1 MNTLFTNN
9 NMRKKIK
16 LACLFISI
24 SFQFVFAQRGK
35 DLPLTVSTIDR
46 IVNEYAV
53 LTADANAGN
62 TSISVD
68 NNNLNTNSR
77 FASALAQGDLIM
89 IVQVQGA
96 SVFGNF
102 FVDGAGVSFGLPK
115 DSSWGEILNYNNC
128 GNYELAEVFA
138 VAGSNTIQL
147 NCALQNNYTAAGKV
161 QIVRMPR
168 YASLTVNNASSITCD
183 AWNGTK
189 GGIVAIEVD
198 GATIVNGSIAAT
210 GRGFRGGVVDNQ
222 SSFGSNDVAST
233 SSTLG
238 GEKGEGIAGYQNDYN
253 VIGGR
258 YCKGAPANGGG
269 GGNMHNGGGGGGAN
283 GGNPLNWIAVGNP
296 SLATANWAN
305 AWNLEW
311 PGLANATSSGGGKG
325 GYTASINNQNAL
337 NIGPNVGSW
346 GGDNRNKQGGY
357 GGRPLNYTAN
367 KIFFGGGGGAGDG
380 NDGYTGAGGAAGGIV
395 FLKCYSGVSGSGT
408 IASNG
413 NNGVNSFGSAP
424 ANGIAGNDGAGGGG
438 AGGTIFIQT
447 NSTISGINLI
457 ANGGEGGD
465 QILTKGFL
473 VFPPISEAQGPGG
486 GGGGG
491 YINTTVAATS
501 TVNGGIHGVTNSPS
515 LSEFPPNGATTGGV
529 GTVLNNLSSF
539 DLSVTDVAVCAGN
552 TAVLTA
558 TIIGTLPAG
567 ASVTWYDAPFGG
579 TVLGTGNTFTTPVI
593 NSNTSY
599 YVGLCPS
606 TFRKIIN
613 VTTSPGVTASNAGI
627 NQQVCQNSATLAAN
641 IPTIGTGIWT
651 VISGAGSI
659 ANPNLFNSTVSN
671 LSLGSNVFEWT
682 ISAPGCLPSQSQVT
696 ITLVAAPTA
705 DAGLNQQLCAN
716 NAVLAANGSGTWSI
730 AAGSGNFSSV
740 TNPNATVTNLSV
752 GLNTLIW
759 TVTSPGCPSVQDF
772 VDIIVSAPV
781 SIAVAGA
788 NQQICS
794 ASTNLNA
801 TIPTVGTGSWA
812 LISGTGTIT
821 NASANNTAVSGLSL
835 GNNIF
840 EWTVSAPGC
849 PSSQAQVTITVVAV
863 PTANA
868 GVNQQLCNDNTSF
881 TATGAGTWSILAG
894 TGSISNTNNPTATVS
909 NLTVGLNSFIWT
921 VTAPGCPAAQDT
933 VDIVV
938 SAAVSIADA
947 GNNQQLCSD
956 STNLNALA
964 PIVGNGAWT
973 LITGSGSFVDVNSNA
988 SAVNGLSLGV
998 NVFEWTVSAPG
1009 CPSTTDQV
1017 TITVD
1022 AILPIANAGI
1032 DQTLC
1037 ATTTLLTANTAPA
1050 GATGT
1055 WSVIS
1060 GSPSF
1065 NNINNNNTAVSNL
1078 SIGVNTLIWTI
1089 QNPLCPAVTDTV
1101 LITVANALSIADAGA
1116 NQQICSSST
1125 NLNAVVPTI
1134 GIGTWTV
1141 VSGSAVI
1148 ADPSLNNSLVT
1159 GLGAGTTVLEWT
1171 ISGTG
1176 CPSNASQISITVN
1189 LLNDIAN
1196 AGTDIAICGN
1206 TSNLNANVASA
1217 GITGTWSSPQS
1228 GIAFLNVND
1237 QNTAVNNL
1245 QNGANTLIWTFT
1257 NSVGCPPS
1265 SDTIIINSV
1274 NNPSQANAGTDKTIC
1289 ADNAS
1294 LSATAPAI
1302 GSGLWSIF
1310 SGTGNI
1316 TNASSPNTS
1325 VNNLLPGNIILV
1337 WTVANAPCT
1346 ANSDTVTI
1354 TVFAALSPAIA
1365 GADASLC
1372 DTQYNMNAT
1381 APTSGTGTWT
1391 LISGNGTISNINAA
1405 NTSISNL
1412 GVGINTFQWTVAN
1425 GICPDLTDQIS
1436 ITVAEPG
1443 SIAAAGGDIQTCTQN
1458 TQLNAT
1464 TPLIGNGVWTVT
1476 QGNASISNPSNPNT
1490 NVTILSPGGATF
1502 SWQVTSGSCPA
1513 SSDDLNVVLLN
1524 GSDAAN
1530 AGEDVTIAIGDST
1543 TLNGSGGTINGWDPP
1558 RGLSCID
1565 CPNPIANPDTTT
1577 MYYLSVTD
1585 INGCTSIDSVLI
1597 TVDETIGWYLPNAF
1611 SPDDNGVNDVLYF
1624 YGTSVKEF
1632 ILQVFD
1638 RWGEKVFETTDFK
1651 VGWDGSHKG
1660 KPALAGVYTY
1670 QLTITFK
1677 STVVEQ
1683 VKGNL
1688 NLIRN

>member
-1 MNTLFTNN
+1 
-9 NMRKKIK
+9 
-16 LACLFISI
+16 
-24 SFQFVFAQRGK
+24 
-35 DLPLTVSTIDR
+35 
-46 IVNEYAV
+46 
-53 LTADANAGN
+53 
-62 TSISVD
+62 
-68 NNNLNTNSR
+68 
-77 FASALAQGDLIM
+77 
-89 IVQVQGA
+89 
-96 SVFGNF
+96 
-102 FVDGAGVSFGLPK
+102 
-115 DSSWGEILNYNNC
+115 
-128 GNYELAEVFA
+128 
-138 VAGSNTIQL
+138 
-147 NCALQNNYTAAGKV
+147 
-161 QIVRMPR
+161 
-168 YASLTVNNASSITCD
+168 
-183 AWNGTK
+183 
-189 GGIVAIEVD
+189 
-198 GATIVNGSIAAT
+198 
-210 GRGFRGGVVDNQ
+210 
-222 SSFGSNDVAST
+222 
-233 SSTLG
+233 
-238 GEKGEGIAGYQNDYN
+238 
-253 VIGGR
+253 
-258 YCKGAPANGGG
+258 
-269 GGNMHNGGGGGGAN
+269 
-283 GGNPLNWIAVGNP
+283 
-296 SLATANWAN
+296 
-305 AWNLEW
+305 
-311 PGLANATSSGGGKG
+311 
-325 GYTASINNQNAL
+325 
-337 NIGPNVGSW
+337 
-346 GGDNRNKQGGY
+346 
-357 GGRPLNYTAN
+357 
-367 KIFFGGGGGAGDG
+367 
-380 NDGYTGAGGAAGGIV
+380 
-395 FLKCYSGVSGSGT
+395 
-408 IASNG
+408 
-413 NNGVNSFGSAP
+413 
-424 ANGIAGNDGAGGGG
+424 
-438 AGGTIFIQT
+438 
-447 NSTISGINLI
+447 
-457 ANGGEGGD
+457 
-465 QILTKGFL
+465 
-473 VFPPISEAQGPGG
+473 
-486 GGGGG
+486 
-491 YINTTVAATS
+491 
-501 TVNGGIHGVTNSPS
+501 
-515 LSEFPPNGATTGGV
+515 
-529 GTVLNNLSSF
+529 
-539 DLSVTDVAVCAGN
+539 
-552 TAVLTA
+552 
-558 TIIGTLPAG
+558 
-567 ASVTWYDAPFGG
+567 
-579 TVLGTGNTFTTPVI
+579 LGTGNTFTTPII

-659 ANPNLFNSTVSN
+659 ANPNLFNTTVSN

-705 DAGLNQQLCAN
+705 DAGVNQQLCAN
-716 NAVLAANGSGTWSI
+716 NALLAASGSGTWSI

-740 TNPNATVTNLSV
+740 TDPNATVTNLSV
-752 GLNTLIW
+752 GLNTL
-759 TVTSPGCPSVQDF
+759 
-772 VDIIVSAPV
+772 
-781 SIAVAGA
+781 
-788 NQQICS
+788 
-794 ASTNLNA
+794 
-801 TIPTVGTGSWA
+801 
-812 LISGTGTIT
+812 
-821 NASANNTAVSGLSL
+821 
-835 GNNIF
+835 
-840 EWTVSAPGC
+840 
-849 PSSQAQVTITVVAV
+849 
-863 PTANA
+863 
-868 GVNQQLCNDNTSF
+868 
-881 TATGAGTWSILAG
+881 
-894 TGSISNTNNPTATVS
+894 
-909 NLTVGLNSFIWT
+909 IWT

-964 PIVGNGAWT
+964 PIVGNGTWT

-1037 ATTTLLTANTAPA
+1037 ATTTLLTANAAPA

-1078 SIGVNTLIWTI
+1078 SVGVNTLIWTI
-1089 QNPLCPAVTDTV
+1089 QNPLCPAVTDTM
-1101 LITVANALSIADAGA
+1101 LITVANSLSIADAGA

-1125 NLNAVVPTI
+1125 NLNAVVPAI

-1171 ISGTG
+1171 ISGAG

-1196 AGTDIAICGN
+1196 AGTDAAICGN

-1372 DTQYNMNAT
+1372 DNQYNMNAT

-1405 NTSISNL
+1405 NTGISNL

-1464 TPLIGNGVWTVT
+1464 TPLIGNGAWTVT

-1611 SPDDNGVNDVLYF
+1611 TPDDNGVNDVLYF

-1651 VGWDGSHKG
+1651 VGWDGSYKG

>member
-1 MNTLFTNN
+1 
-9 NMRKKIK
+9 MRKKIR

-35 DLPLTVSTIDR
+35 DLPLTVNTIDR

-168 YASLTVNNASSITCD
+168 YASLTVNNAASITCD

-325 GYTASINNQNAL
+325 GYTASTNNQNAL
-337 NIGPNVGSW
+337 NTGPNVGSW

-357 GGRPLNYTAN
+357 GGRPLNYTAH

-380 NDGYTGAGGAAGGIV
+380 NDGNTGAGGAAGGIV

-413 NNGVNSFGSAP
+413 NNGVNAFGNA
-424 ANGIAGNDGAGGGG
+424 AFNGIAGEDGAGGGG
-438 AGGTIFIQT
+438 AGGTIFIET
-447 NSTISGINLI
+447 TASITGVSLL

-465 QILTKGFL
+465 QILTRGFAA
-473 VFPPISEAQGPGG
+473 PQITEAQGPGG

-552 TAVLTA
+552 TAILTA
-558 TIIGTLPAG
+558 TIIGALPAG

-579 TVLGTGNTFTTPVI
+579 TVLGTGNTFTTPII

-659 ANPNLFNSTVSN
+659 ANPNLFNTAVSN

-705 DAGLNQQLCAN
+705 DAGVNQQLCAN
-716 NAVLAANGSGTWSI
+716 NALLAASGSGTWSI

-740 TNPNATVTNLSV
+740 TDPNATVTNLSV
-752 GLNTLIW
+752 GLNTL
-759 TVTSPGCPSVQDF
+759 
-772 VDIIVSAPV
+772 
-781 SIAVAGA
+781 
-788 NQQICS
+788 
-794 ASTNLNA
+794 
-801 TIPTVGTGSWA
+801 
-812 LISGTGTIT
+812 
-821 NASANNTAVSGLSL
+821 
-835 GNNIF
+835 
-840 EWTVSAPGC
+840 
-849 PSSQAQVTITVVAV
+849 
-863 PTANA
+863 
-868 GVNQQLCNDNTSF
+868 
-881 TATGAGTWSILAG
+881 
-894 TGSISNTNNPTATVS
+894 
-909 NLTVGLNSFIWT
+909 IWT

-964 PIVGNGAWT
+964 PIVGNGTWT

-1037 ATTTLLTANTAPA
+1037 ATTTLLTANAAPA

-1078 SIGVNTLIWTI
+1078 SVGVNTLIWTI
-1089 QNPLCPAVTDTV
+1089 QNPLCPAVTDTM
-1101 LITVANALSIADAGA
+1101 LITVANSLSIADAGA

-1125 NLNAVVPTI
+1125 NLNAVVPAI

-1171 ISGTG
+1171 ISGAG

-1196 AGTDIAICGN
+1196 AGTDAAICGN

-1325 VNNLLPGNIILV
+1325 VNNLLPGDIILV

-1354 TVFAALSPAIA
+1354 TVFAALSPSIA

-1405 NTSISNL
+1405 NTGISNL

-1502 SWQVTSGSCPA
+1502 SWQVTSGSCPI

-1543 TLNGSGGTINGWDPP
+1543 TLNGSGGNINGWDPP